1 MRLRRSLTEHAL
13 RTVDGRD
20 AAQRLRLALR
30 LAVESLAE
38 SRVLAAIVLRHVDP
52 ADAAAWSR
60 AGHLARQLTY
70 DSDPRVRQEAVISF
84 ASLAE
89 EVSTAVS
96 RLRLDDRPGVRLAVT
111 MAVGAAV
118 HAAEVDALI
127 TLLGDVDVE
136 VRRWAAFMLASAATS
151 SAVVGEKA
159 VGDVLCAALADAD
172 REVRGEAMVGL
183 AKLRSGDARFLE
195 ALLRSLHPD
204 EYDDW
209 SLEAAE
215 LVAGREV
222 VESLQSLRDG
232 LRRSGLE
239 DEASEVD
246 EVLLRIDRSCR
257 DIR

>member
-1 MRLRRSLTEHAL
+1 MRPRRALTEHVL
-13 RTVDGRD
+13 RTVAGLDS
-20 AAQRLRLALR
+20 AQRLRLASR

-38 SRVLAAIVLRHVDP
+38 SRVMAAIVLRHVDP

-70 DSDPRVRQEAVISF
+70 DADPRVQQEAAISF
-84 ASLAE
+84 ACLAE

-96 RLRLDDRPGVRLAVT
+96 ELRHDDRPGVRLAVT
-111 MAVGAAV
+111 LAIGEVRGV
-118 HAAEVDALI
+118 AEVEALLA
-127 TLLGDVDVE
+127 LLRDENVE
-136 VRRWAAFMLASAATS
+136 VRRWATFMLAASETTS
-151 SAVVGEKA
+151 
-159 VGDVLCAALADAD
+159 ADAIGPNVELALCQALTDED

-183 AKLRSGDARFLE
+183 AKLQSEDARFLE
-195 ALLRSLHPD
+195 ALLRFLHPD

-215 LVAGREV
+215 LISGREV
-222 VESLQSLRDG
+222 VASLHALGDG

-246 EVLLRIDRSCR
+246 AVLLRIDRSGR